1 MTECSPQE
9 GGDGV
14 GRGQRNIW
22 GEGDAPYLG
31 SNGLVLG
38 YTDVNTCQHSEN
50 VHLGIVHFILVL
62 PLYHKNI
69 NEY

>member
-1 MTECSPQE
+1 M
-9 GGDGV
+9 

-22 GEGDAPYLG
+22 GEGDALYLD
-31 SNGLVLG
+31 STGLVLG

-50 VHLGIVHFILVL
+50 VHLGVCAFHFTSV
-62 PLYHKNI
+62 LYHKNI